1 MSVTQL
7 SVFIEN
13 KPGHLE
19 QILETLGQGGVN
31 LIALTVAETTDF
43 GVLRMIVADPP
54 KAANLLRNRQITCS
68 TTEVLAVELDDRPGA
83 LWEALKAF
91 SKRDLNIEYMYTFTD
106 KRKDKAVMIFRF
118 DTMDAARKAAEQ
130 AGYRILDQADLA
142 GL

>member
-7 SVFIEN
+7 SVFLEN

-19 QILETLGQGGVN
+19 QILETLGQGSVN

-54 KAANLLRNRQITCS
+54 KAANLLRSRQITCS
-68 TTEVLAVELDDRPGA
+68 NTEVLAVELDDRPGS

-91 SKRDLNIEYMYTFTD
+91 SKRNLNIEYMYTFTD

-118 DTMDAARKAAEQ
+118 DAMDAAKKAAQQ
-130 AGYRILDQADLA
+130 AGYRILDQVDLA

>member
-19 QILETLGQGGVN
+19 QILETLGQGSVN

-43 GVLRMIVADPP
+43 GVLRMIVADPS
-54 KAANLLRNRQITCS
+54 KAVSLLRSKQITCS
-68 TTEVLAVELDDRPGA
+68 ITEVLAVELDDRPGS

-91 SKRDLNIEYMYTFTD
+91 SNRSLNIEYMYTFTD

-118 DTMDAARKAAEQ
+118 DAMDAAKKAAQQ

>member
-54 KAANLLRNRQITCS
+54 KAANLLRSRQITCS
-68 TTEVLAVELDDRPGA
+68 NTEVLAVELDDRPGC

-91 SKRDLNIEYMYTFTD
+91 SKRNLNIEYMYAFTE
-106 KRKDKAVMIFRF
+106 KRRDKAVMIFRF
-118 DTMDAARKAAEQ
+118 DGMDAAKKVVQE
-130 AGYRILDQADLA
+130 AGYKVLAQSDL
-142 GL
+142 GSI

>member
-19 QILETLGQGGVN
+19 QILETLGQGAVN
-31 LIALTVAETTDF
+31 LIALTVAETADF

-54 KAANLLRNRQITCS
+54 KAAGLLRSRQITCS
-68 TTEVLAVELDDRPGA
+68 TTEVLAVELDDRPGS

-91 SKRDLNIEYMYTFTD
+91 SSRNLNIEYMYTFTD

-118 DTMDAARKAAEQ
+118 DAMDAAKKAAQQ
-130 AGYRILDQADLA
+130 AGYRILDQVDLA

>member
-54 KAANLLRNRQITCS
+54 KAANLLRSKQITCS
-68 TTEVLAVELDDRPGA
+68 TTEVLAVELDDRPGS

-91 SKRDLNIEYMYTFTD
+91 SKRNLNIEYMYAFTE
-106 KRKDKAVMIFRF
+106 KRRDKAMMIFRF
-118 DTMDAARKAAEQ
+118 DAMDAAKKAVQQ
-130 AGYRILDQADLA
+130 AGYKVLDQSEL
-142 GL
+142 GSL